1 MMKRVWK
8 IDNQRD
14 KKTQIQPK
22 TCINWKISLTIRMCT
37 HKKPKPNK
45 FQVRVQGRQVQ
56 RLTKIFKSRTN
67 QAVTFL
73 LLSFKILSKYSYPA
87 ENKTLIERVKQKAA
101 WTLTV
106 EISNANL
113 WLKNTKRQPPKLKE
127 YLLKDV
133 KVTNKTQKKEKWSFW
148 NSISKRR
155 QIHEI
160 QTIQP
165 FQVCQPKKA
174 TW

>member
-22 TCINWKISLTIRMCT
+22 SCINWKISLTIRMCT
-37 HKKPKPNK
+37 RKKPKPNK

-56 RLTKIFKSRTN
+56 GLTKIFKPRTN

-73 LLSFKILSKYSYPA
+73 LLSSKILSKYSYPA
-87 ENKTLIERVKQKAA
+87 ENKTLIERVKQKVA

-113 WLKNTKRQPPKLKE
+113 
-127 YLLKDV
+127 
-133 KVTNKTQKKEKWSFW
+133 
-148 NSISKRR
+148 
-155 QIHEI
+155 
-160 QTIQP
+160 
-165 FQVCQPKKA
+165 
-174 TW
+174 